1 VLEIKDKEKRL
12 IHVTVSQVND
22 FVMIRIENYFEGAL
36 KIDGEEFL
44 TTKGDDL
51 YHGYGIK
58 SIKYTANRYDGAVYI
73 NAENNWFD
81 LKIAIPKKG

>member
-1 VLEIKDKEKRL
+1 
-12 IHVTVSQVND
+12 
-22 FVMIRIENYFEGAL
+22 MIRIENYYEGVL

-44 TTKGDDL
+44 TTKGDQL

-73 NAENNWFD
+73 NADNNWFD
-81 LKIAIPKKG
+81 LKIAIPKK